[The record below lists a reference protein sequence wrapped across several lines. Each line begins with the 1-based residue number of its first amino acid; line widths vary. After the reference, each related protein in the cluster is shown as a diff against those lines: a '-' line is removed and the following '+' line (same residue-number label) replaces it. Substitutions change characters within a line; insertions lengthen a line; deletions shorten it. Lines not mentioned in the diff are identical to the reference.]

1 MNLFE
6 IKQQH
11 GAFKF
16 YLSVILAVIAC
27 GYAGYS
33 ISKRQLQYAE
43 REIEQLQKTIVNLN
57 EENLTLTRNLNII
70 GVDLEVSRMAN
81 QNSRQLIQQE
91 IEAQRDLRRELSFYQ
106 KIMSPELE
114 QEGFVIDA
122 FSIEQTNLANRF
134 RYALVLMQQEK
145 RRNKVRGDINV
156 SIQGSLGGEQQ
167 SLNLTKLM
175 TANSDNLAFHFRY
188 FEVLRGELQL
198 PEGFIPE
205 VIKVESKLKG
215 AEWGKD
221 TLRRTFPWPL
231 VREVED
237 VSNNAINADNAI
249 DAAQ

>member
-6 IKQQH
+6 IKQQY
-11 GAFKF
+11 GAFRF
-16 YLSVILAVIAC
+16 YLSVLAAVLAC

-33 ISKRQLQYAE
+33 VSKRQLEHAQE
-43 REIEQLQKTIVNLN
+43 EIARLQHTISNLN
-57 EENLTLTRNLNII
+57 EENQQLTRNLNII
-70 GVDLEVSRMAN
+70 GVDLEVSRIAN
-81 QNSRQLIQQE
+81 QSSRELIQQE

-122 FSIEQTNLANRF
+122 FSIEPTNLPDRY

-145 RRNKVRGDINV
+145 RRSRVRGTITV
-156 SIQGSLGGEQQ
+156 TIQGSQDEEQV
-167 SLNLTKLM
+167 SLELASVM

-188 FEVLRGELQL
+188 FEVLRGEFQL

-205 VIKVESKLKG
+205 VVNVEARLKD
-215 AEWGKD
+215 ASWGKD

-231 VREVED
+231 AR
-237 VSNNAINADNAI
+237 
-249 DAAQ
+249 

>member
-11 GAFKF
+11 GAFRF
-16 YLSVILAVIAC
+16 YLSVILAVVAC

-33 ISKRQLQYAE
+33 ISKRQLENSQ
-43 REIEQLQKTIVNLN
+43 REIARLEQTILNLN
-57 EENLTLTRNLNII
+57 EENQRLTRNLNII
-70 GVDLEVSRMAN
+70 GVDLEVSRLAN

-122 FSIEQTNLANRF
+122 FSVEQTNLPNRF

-145 RRNKVRGDINV
+145 RRSKVRGNIKV
-156 SIQGSLGGEQQ
+156 AVQGSQQGEQV
-167 SLNLTKLM
+167 SLDLNSLM
-175 TANSDNLAFHFRY
+175 TANSDKLAFHFRY
-188 FEVLRGELQL
+188 FEVLRGEFQL

-205 VIKVESKLKG
+205 VITVESKIQG

-221 TLRRTFPWPL
+221 TLRRTFSWPL
-231 VREVED
+231 SRD
-237 VSNNAINADNAI
+237 L
-249 DAAQ
+249 AQNVGAGSVLAVTPR